1 MFVLGNFL
9 LALAQILQFILYAYI
24 FILIVDSILSFLG
37 NNYQLYQIKQVVSRL
52 AGLMLNPLRKVFK
65 PIGNVDY
72 TPFIAIL
79 ILVFVNSFVV
89 QTLFDIGTLLR

>member
-24 FILIVDSILSFLG
+24 FILIIDSILSFLG

-89 QTLFDIGTLLR
+89 QTLFDIGTRLR

>member
-37 NNYQLYQIKQVVSRL
+37 SAYQLYQIKQVVSRL

-79 ILVFVNSFVV
+79 ILVFINSFVV
-89 QTLFDIGTLLR
+89 QTLFDIGARLR

>member
-9 LALAQILQFILYAYI
+9 LALAQIIQLILYAYI
-24 FILIVDSILSFLG
+24 FILILNSILSFMG
-37 NNYQLYQIKQVVSRL
+37 NSYQLYQIKKVVSGL

-79 ILVFVNSFVV
+79 ILVFIQSFVV
-89 QTLFDIGTLLR
+89 QTLIDIGSMLR

>member
-89 QTLFDIGTLLR
+89 QTLFDIGARLR

>member
-89 QTLFDIGTLLR
+89 QTLFDIGTRLR